1 MTNEN
6 DSTTPVDGLRL
17 LDAGLARY
25 PQQAPRGRHPML
37 AGDWDYY
44 DGKPFTDTEIAE
56 ALLGDYTW
64 AFLLTYPDVKYDAV
78 TGEPHDPRT
87 VHQFMADDGADARQA
102 FDDTFAPDGWAWV
115 GTCDLTSRASID
127 NLLTIVAE
135 MWA

>member
-1 MTNEN
+1 MTGYAY
-6 DSTTPVDGLRL
+6 STLVS
-17 LDAGLARY
+17 LDTHN
-25 PQQAPRGRHPML
+25 RHPVVDTRCSREI
-37 AGDWDYY
+37 G
-44 DGKPFTDTEIAE
+44 TTTTVNRSRNTEIAE

-87 VHQFMADDGADARQA
+87 VHQFMADDGADARQV
-102 FDDTFAPDGWAWV
+102 FDDTFAPDGWVWV